1 MKNPSLGRDVL
12 SWAAVALVA
21 GCGGL
26 QPPFGGP
33 DATQGS
39 SSISTRS
46 AYGGPGTGPPFLSQL
61 RGGLSAPGAV
71 QSLEYAGLRDVY
83 VTEFLTNTVEMFKNE
98 GYKPNGSITSG
109 INSPDGAFLDRD
121 GNLYVAN
128 LGFTGP
134 PGITE
139 YAPRGSSP
147 KFIYGANKIDPV
159 TVSVD
164 RYGHVYDADYIGFV
178 AEYGQGRNKI
188 LRSCSPGP
196 RSSTEVRG
204 VAVDQAGDVF
214 ITYDESPSGPG
225 HIIKYTG
232 GLSGCKGKVLGVTLD
247 YAGGLTTDKNDK
259 LIVCDMNKPAVDV
272 IAPPY
277 THVTRTLGS
286 GYSDPLNVT
295 IDLGNTR
302 VFVADAGNGVHVLDY
317 ASGALIARLN
327 GSQTDGAVDGPNAV
341 Y

>member
-1 MKNPSLGRDVL
+1 MGCSL
-12 SWAAVALVA
+12 
-21 GCGGL
+21 
-26 QPPFGGP
+26 
-33 DATQGS
+33 
-39 SSISTRS
+39 RS
-46 AYGGPGTGPPFLSQL
+46 AGQTRRRGAARSQRALPTADRAPVRHFSAATRRPP
-61 RGGLSAPGAV
+61 APGAV

-83 VTEFLTNTVEMFKNE
+83 VTELLLTNTVEMFKNE

-188 LRSCSPGP
+188 LKVVLAGS
-196 RSSTEVRG
+196 
-204 VAVDQAGDVF
+204 AV
-214 ITYDESPSGPG
+214 IY
-225 HIIKYTG
+225 
-232 GLSGCKGKVLGVTLD
+232 
-247 YAGGLTTDKNDK
+247 
-259 LIVCDMNKPAVDV
+259 
-272 IAPPY
+272 
-277 THVTRTLGS
+277 
-286 GYSDPLNVT
+286 
-295 IDLGNTR
+295 
-302 VFVADAGNGVHVLDY
+302 
-317 ASGALIARLN
+317 
-327 GSQTDGAVDGPNAV
+327 
-341 Y
+341 